1 MTLLKWSKQQA
12 ASSKQQAA
20 SSKQQAASSKQQ
32 AASSKQQ
39 AASSKQ
45 ASSTL
50 ALHRGEGKY
59 LGCTPQA
66 GVSLCSV
73 TYCWVMLW
81 LQKVLQTKLCRLIFE
96 EQQPAQKGCCGEEGQ
111 ELDQQ
116 AGNKQYSNLQGL
128 AALCR
133 E

>member
-1 MTLLKWSKQQA
+1 MDDITEVDFKQQA

-32 AASSKQQ
+32 AASS
-39 AASSKQ
+39 
-45 ASSTL
+45 TL
-50 ALHRGEGKY
+50 ALHRGKDKY

-66 GVSLCSV
+66 GVSLCSM

-96 EQQPAQKGCCGEEGQ
+96 EQQPAQKACCGEEGQ